1 MFRRPPRSTRTD
13 TLFPYTTLFRSP
25 VPNVLVTPRR
35 DIRGSPAMGQPSLF
49 ASCPVISFMPGFRS
63 LPDTSVWLPLLSPT
77 LTWLGFGWPS
87 APSTSTVCCMP
98 RPMPTFREPADRR
111 PRVGMLQPAT
121 PPDSHPFLP
130 FPAP

>member
-49 ASCPVISFMPGFRS
+49 ASCPVLSFMPGFRS
-63 LPDTSVWLPLLSPT
+63 SPDTSVWLPLLSPP
-77 LTWLGFGWPS
+77 LTWICFGWPS
-87 APSTSTVCCMP
+87 APSTQPVCRLHP
-98 RPMPTFREPADRR
+98 PMTTSREPDDLRS
-111 PRVGMLQPAT
+111 RVGMDLLVT
-121 PPDSHPFLP
+121 PRDSRAFMPFS
-130 FPAP
+130 AE